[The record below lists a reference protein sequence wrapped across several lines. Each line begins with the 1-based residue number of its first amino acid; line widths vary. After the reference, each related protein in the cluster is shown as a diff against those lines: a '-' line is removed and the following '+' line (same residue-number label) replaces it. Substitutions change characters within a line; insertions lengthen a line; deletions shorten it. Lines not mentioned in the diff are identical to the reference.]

1 MTLRP
6 THVVFDL
13 DGTLADSSP
22 GIVASFR
29 YTLHLI
35 GLSVSDERILTHIG
49 PPLEVSFADL
59 GVAPDDVDGV
69 VATYRDYYGK
79 FGVLNAT
86 LYEHIPAL
94 LDALV
99 EEGLPLAVATSKR
112 VDFARQLL
120 EHCGVADRFDLIAGA
135 SLDRRVSAKVD
146 IITEVLRFWQMEGT
160 SSMWMVGDRRYDVEG
175 ARHHAMTPVG
185 VTWGYGSR
193 EELVSSGAELI
204 FDDPRELLG

>member
-1 MTLRP
+1 
-6 THVVFDL
+6 
-13 DGTLADSSP
+13 
-22 GIVASFR
+22 
-29 YTLHLI
+29 
-35 GLSVSDERILTHIG
+35 
-49 PPLEVSFADL
+49 
-59 GVAPDDVDGV
+59 

-146 IITEVLRFWQMEGT
+146 IITDVLRFWQMEGT